1 MGRDDPALAG
11 RLSLRLFLDTA
22 RRIPLVALF
31 GPEGRVLDERTPP
44 RVDEDRRGWALFM
57 TLEAMLCEAGTSPA
71 ELEAVVVTLGP
82 GPLSGT
88 RVGLAVARA
97 LAAATGRPTIG
108 LPSFVGLADPAR
120 AGRQTVRFPLDRGLI
135 ATADVVVDPAG
146 WRVEDIRLLREAH
159 ELPAAEF
166 STAAFAAASAAASP
180 TAADALRPIY
190 LREPDTR
197 PQTDGLGR
205 PLAAGGAA

>member
-1 MGRDDPALAG
+1 M
-11 RLSLRLFLDTA
+11 SVRLFLDTA
-22 RRIPLVALF
+22 RRVPLVALF
-31 GPEGRVLDERTPP
+31 EPAGQMLDERRPP
-44 RVDEDRRGWALFM
+44 RVDEDRRGWALFT
-57 TLEAMLCEAGTSPA
+57 TLEAMLADAGTRPS

-97 LAAATGRPTIG
+97 LSFATGRPAIG

-120 AGRQTVRFPLDRGLI
+120 SGRQAVHFPLDRNLI
-135 ATADVVVDPAG
+135 AAADVIVGPAG
-146 WRVEDIRLLREAH
+146 WRVDNVRLLREAH

-166 STAAFAAASAAASP
+166 STAAFAAASALASP

-205 PLAAGGAA
+205 PLAPGGAA